1 MRLLTSALSTSALAF
16 SLSSCATDGAGVG
29 VSVVIPLPV
38 NPAAAQINMALHDYK
53 ISNGQ
58 LAH

>member
-1 MRLLTSALSTSALAF
+1 
-16 SLSSCATDGAGVG
+16 